1 MVTCSVAYSLWQLLR
16 DGWSRGGHWWLVQVR
31 GQQWDSTGGGF
42 PICTESGIH
51 CGFPKPQTHGPLTS
65 VGGGERRGA
74 SRGRIWALATIWQ
87 IALACNSTELDP
99 LVREAVVISAFRFP
113 HWLRLSPSPSLL
125 SCPGLHAQSL
135 PRLGFWGGKCNFL
148 YDSDSEQFTFY
159 SLRLQES
166 PLCPV
171 PTPMRKHLHFLQGPG
186 KQGVRAEAMASG
198 GS

>member
-1 MVTCSVAYSLWQLLR
+1 MASPGERSTVAQHWGWVPNLRRVWYILW
-16 DGWSRGGHWWLVQVR
+16 V
-31 GQQWDSTGGGF
+31 
-42 PICTESGIH
+42 
-51 CGFPKPQTHGPLTS
+51 PQTPDTWTLTS

-87 IALACNSTELDP
+87 IASACNSTELDP

-113 HWLRLSPSPSLL
+113 HWLCLSPSPSLL
-125 SCPGLHAQSL
+125 SSPGLHAQSL
-135 PRLGFWGGKCNFL
+135 PRPGFWGGKCIFL

-166 PLCPV
+166 PHCPV
-171 PTPMRKHLHFLQGPG
+171 PTSMMKHLHFLQGPG